1 MATLAAINPVARLAA
16 AAAVLLAVVAAPAFA
31 GGPTMVIGAAED
43 VVKQDTVVAAKAKL
57 DLLRL
62 AGFDAVR
69 VTSIWAPGLR
79 APIAV
84 DQRRLAAVSGAAQ
97 LTGMKVY
104 VAIFNAGSAT
114 TPLTDKQQADFAAYA
129 AAVARKNQGITNF
142 VVGNE
147 PNINRF
153 WLPQFNPDG
162 TDAAAP
168 AYESLLAKTYDALK
182 LVSPSIQ
189 VIGGS
194 VSPRGGDRP
203 AGGRPTHSP
212 TTFITDLIAAYKAS
226 GRLQPIMDAF
236 NMHPYEDNSSLP
248 PSFAHPR
255 TTTIA
260 IADYGKLE
268 GLLAG
273 FDGTNQPG
281 SALPIVYGEF
291 GVESTPPASKAD
303 LYTGTEPATTKPVDE
318 ATQGSYYHDAL
329 ALAFCQ
335 PNVRAFFVFHA
346 FDEPALDRFQSGLY
360 YPDFSPKS
368 DLPVFQAAARDA
380 RGGVLAKCPGLK
392 LTPTGTVVYPSGKA
406 LGKVPLKLTITCDI
420 DCNVWARLAKMPK
433 NSTTLSVRTALKAG
447 VPTKVVFPAR
457 KVAPGPYRFTVRLT
471 APLNTGPPAQLQ
483 SDPIVIPSASR

>member
-1 MATLAAINPVARLAA
+1 MATLAAIARLALLA
-16 AAAVLLAVVAAPAFA
+16 TLLAVLASPARA
-31 GGPTMVIGAAED
+31 GGPTLVIGAAED
-43 VVKQDTVVAAKAKL
+43 VVKQDTIVAAKAKL
-57 DLLRL
+57 DLLKL
-62 AGFDAVR
+62 AGFEAVR

-79 APIAV
+79 APDAEE
-84 DQRRLAAVSGAAQ
+84 QKRLAAVSGAAQ

-104 VAIFNAGSAT
+104 VAVFNAGSAT
-114 TPLTDKQQADFAAYA
+114 TPLTPKQQSDFAAYA
-129 AAVARKNQGITNF
+129 AAIARRNAGITNF
-142 VVGNE
+142 VIGNE

-162 TDAAAP
+162 GDAAAT
-168 AYESLLAKTYDALK
+168 AYESLLATTYDALK
-182 LVSPSIQ
+182 LVAPSIQ

-203 AGGRPTHSP
+203 GGGRPTHSP
-212 TTFITDLIAAYKAS
+212 TAFVTDLIAAYKAS

-236 NMHPYEDNSSLP
+236 NIHPYEDDSSLP

-260 IADYGKLE
+260 IADYDKLE

-273 FDGTNQPG
+273 FDGTSQPG

-291 GVESTPPASKAD
+291 GVESTPPAAKAE
-303 LYTGTEPATTKPVDE
+303 LYTGKEPATTKPVDE

-346 FDEPALDRFQSGLY
+346 FDEPNLDRFQSGLF

-368 DLPVFQAAARDA
+368 DLPLFQAAVRDT
-380 RGGVLAKCPGLK
+380 RGGVIARCAGLK
-392 LTPTGTVVYPSGKA
+392 LTPAGTVAYPSGKA
-406 LGKVPLKLTITCDI
+406 LASVPLRLTVTCDI
-420 DCNVWARLAKMPK
+420 DCNVWARLAKMPR
-433 NSTTLSVRTALKAG
+433 NSTTLSVRIRLKGG
-447 VPTKVVFPAR
+447 VRTRVVFPAR
-457 KVAPGPYRFTVRLT
+457 RVAPGPYRFTVRLT
-471 APLNTGPPAQLQ
+471 APVNTGPPAQLQ
-483 SDPIVIPSASR
+483 SDPIVIPSPAR